1 MILKILLLA
10 LTIVYYAYHG
20 RSLDVCFYPYIN
32 WNAFIS
38 PSSLWI
44 LMIMVENVKSQAA
57 PQVGEPEPKHS
68 VLAGGISVIGALAV
82 PAARLAAQVSPVPGL
97 GLAATLVEN
106 IFAIVEKL
114 RYNKAQCRRLAESA
128 RDVVDAVNRAVHP
141 SNPEDIDD
149 GLKENVENLI
159 R

>member
-1 MILKILLLA
+1 MILKILLLT

-20 RSLDVCFYPYIN
+20 RSLAVCFYPYIN

-38 PSSLWI
+38 LSSI
-44 LMIMVENVKSQAA
+44 LTMMVEDVNFQAA

-82 PAARLAAQVSPVPGL
+82 PAVRLAAQISPIPGL

-128 RDVVDAVNRAVHP
+128 RDVVDAVNRAAHP

-149 GLKENVENLI
+149 GLKQNVENLI
-159 R
+159 W